1 MGFVGADPGEF
12 DIFMEARVKF
22 PTPRQLLNVKTC
34 RYLTNGTQGSK
45 TVLSDLPGQV
55 DFPARQVHL
64 SFHSHLLNGQWPR
77 QGVSQLT
84 QKSKLRLNKGRK
96 KFESYDTTSGQ
107 HSPVRPSHSVN
118 ERLEFLPYSWWWT
131 VMKVTKRSFL
141 QKCAQNQDS

>member
-64 SFHSHLLNGQWPR
+64 SFHSHLLDGQCPT

-84 QKSKLRLNKGRK
+84 KKSKLRLAQGRK
-96 KFESYDTTSGQ
+96 NLRAMTQPQANIPQYGPHTQ
-107 HSPVRPSHSVN
+107 LVRG
-118 ERLEFLPYSWWWT
+118 
-131 VMKVTKRSFL
+131 
-141 QKCAQNQDS
+141 